1 MTFLIDR
8 LGTRLYNFMKYK
20 SRNKVIFDNDD
31 YSEQTPKNLVIEKPI
46 PTPGGKLSS
55 ALFTK
60 GSKKLS

>member
-1 MTFLIDR
+1 
-8 LGTRLYNFMKYK
+8 MKYK

-55 ALFTK
+55 ALFT
-60 GSKKLS
+60 